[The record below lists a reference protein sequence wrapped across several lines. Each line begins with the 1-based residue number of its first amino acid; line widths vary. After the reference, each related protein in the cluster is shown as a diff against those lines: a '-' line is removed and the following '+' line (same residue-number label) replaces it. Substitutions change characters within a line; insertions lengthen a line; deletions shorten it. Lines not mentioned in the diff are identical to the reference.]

1 VFASWSGAQVA
12 PSLPSTHRIQ
22 EDRMGLGTTE
32 ILLIC
37 LLALILFGGGKL
49 ADIGKGLGEGIKN
62 FKKGMKE
69 ANEDD
74 DASDAKKAAP
84 AKGAAKDEKESRA

>member
-1 VFASWSGAQVA
+1 
-12 PSLPSTHRIQ
+12 
-22 EDRMGLGTTE
+22 MGLGTTE

-62 FKKGMKE
+62 FKKGVKE
-69 ANEDD
+69 ADLADD
-74 DASDAKKAAP
+74 DEDEKKEKSPKAAKP
-84 AKGAAKDEKESRA
+84 KEKTAE

>member
-1 VFASWSGAQVA
+1 
-12 PSLPSTHRIQ
+12 
-22 EDRMGLGTTE
+22 MGLGTTE

-62 FKKGMKE
+62 FKKGVKE
-69 ANEDD
+69 ADLADDEEDEKKKE
-74 DASDAKKAAP
+74 SPKAAKP
-84 AKGAAKDEKESRA
+84 KEKTAE

>member
-1 VFASWSGAQVA
+1 
-12 PSLPSTHRIQ
+12 
-22 EDRMGLGTTE
+22 MGLGTTE

-62 FKKGMKE
+62 FKKGIRESEEEPDEKKE
-69 ANEDD
+69 
-74 DASDAKKAAP
+74 KAAAP
-84 AKGAAKDEKESRA
+84 GKAETKG

>member
-1 VFASWSGAQVA
+1 
-12 PSLPSTHRIQ
+12 
-22 EDRMGLGTTE
+22 MGLGTTE

-62 FKKGMKE
+62 FKKGIKE
-69 ANEDD
+69 AELEDD
-74 DASDAKKAAP
+74 E
-84 AKGAAKDEKESRA
+84 DEKKKEAKPTKPKEKTAE